1 MQNKI
6 GQLAEDALIEANY
19 AGNYP
24 RQMPIFLLVD
34 KETREITVE
43 TRNYQIGGTPA
54 RQWNGFVSAYQ
65 LPANVD
71 ADRLAADIDEHYSS
85 QFEALCDGWD
95 SVWDGQNWKGTLTDD
110 AVEIEMLISQDIES
124 GAGLSELDEEAYTD
138 YLIAAGIIDAD
149 GN

>member
-1 MQNKI
+1 MDNKI

-19 AGNYP
+19 PGNYP

-54 RQWNGFVSAYQ
+54 RQWNGFVSAYR
-65 LPANVD
+65 LPANID
-71 ADRLAADIDEHYSS
+71 AEKLAADIDENYAAR
-85 QFEALCDGWD
+85 FEALCDGW
-95 SVWDGQNWKGTLTDD
+95 SSAWDGHNWKGTLTDD
-110 AVEIEMLISQDIES
+110 AAEIEMLISYDIES
-124 GAGLSELDEEAYTD
+124 GAGLSELDEEAYTE
-138 YLIAAGIIDAD
+138 YLLNAEIIDED